1 MLFSRMIIK
10 KGRVV
15 SKDADEVY
23 SGIGSVVKGANHVE
37 SALIELFSS
46 NKKIKDDKDIHAMA
60 EDIGWPPSELEEKSY
75 VLIQSFFSQGKFMK
89 EGQGKKFDSKEV
101 EMGKNVEK
109 EHTNN
114 PVIALRITLDHLT
127 EIPDYYTRLAQ
138 MEIEGKKAMKEK
150 T

>member
-1 MLFSRMIIK
+1 MLLSDMSIK

-37 SALIELFSS
+37 SALIEMFAS
-46 NKKIKDDKDIHAMA
+46 NKKIKDEEDFHAMA
-60 EDIGWPPSELEEKSY
+60 ENIGWEPSALEEKSY
-75 VLIQSFFSQGKFMK
+75 AIIQSFFSQGKFMK
-89 EGQGKKFDSKEV
+89 DGQGKKFDSNEV
-101 EMGKNVEK
+101 EMGKKVEL

-127 EIPDYYTRLAQ
+127 EIPDYYTRLAK
-138 MEIEGKKAMKEK
+138 MEKEAK
-150 T
+150 